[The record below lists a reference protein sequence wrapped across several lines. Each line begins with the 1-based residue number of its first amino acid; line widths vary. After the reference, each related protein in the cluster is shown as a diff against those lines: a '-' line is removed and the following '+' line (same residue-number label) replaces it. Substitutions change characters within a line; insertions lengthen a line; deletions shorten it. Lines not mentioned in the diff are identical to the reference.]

1 MSIPLKADI
10 TLNDLIN
17 SLFEDDKIARREPLF
32 TKGNYKRIDK
42 GDFTTI
48 VIEAPGLKKE
58 DINISV
64 TRELGKDILTVKG
77 QTELVIL
84 DEKIKKSIDNRIE
97 LPFIDAAAATVLLED
112 GMLFITLPFAKVN
125 SNKIDIK
132 F

>member
-1 MSIPLKADI
+1 MSMTIKSDA

-17 SLFEDDKIARREPLF
+17 NLFEDNQITRREPLF
-32 TKGNYKRIDK
+32 TKGDYKRIDK
-42 GDFTTI
+42 GDFITI
-48 VIEAPGLKKE
+48 VIEAPGLKKD

-64 TRELGKDILTVKG
+64 IRELGKDILIVKG
-77 QTELVIL
+77 QTELIIL

-97 LPFIDAAAATVLLED
+97 LPFIDATAATVLLEN
-112 GMLFITLPFAKVN
+112 GILFITLPFAKIN

>member
-1 MSIPLKADI
+1 MSTPLKVDV

-17 SLFEDDKIARREPLF
+17 SLFEDDKITRREPLF
-32 TKGNYKRIDK
+32 TKGDYKRIDK

-64 TRELGKDILTVKG
+64 TRELGKDILIVKG

-84 DEKIKKSIDNRIE
+84 DEKIKKSINNRIE
-97 LPFIDAAAATVLLED
+97 LPFIDAAAATVLLEN
-112 GMLFITLPFAKVN
+112 GILFITLPFAKVN

>member
-1 MSIPLKADI
+1 MSMTIKSDVA
-10 TLNDLIN
+10 LNDLIN
-17 SLFEDDKIARREPLF
+17 SLFKDEEITRREPLF

-84 DEKIKKSIDNRIE
+84 DEKIKKSIDNRME
-97 LPFIDAAAATVLLED
+97 LPFVDAAAANVLLEN
-112 GMLFITLPFAKVN
+112 GMLFITLPFAKIN